1 MPTSIEPAIQRWI
14 EARIIDVNTAER
26 IRLYER
32 DKEKTK
38 PLNWPII
45 VALGFG
51 AVMVGAGI
59 LLFVAAHWEDMSPA
73 LRFTLVLLMVAA
85 FHLAGAFTAVK
96 SPHLSVAMHTLGT
109 ASLGAGIFL
118 TGEIFN
124 LQEHWPTG
132 VLLWAVGAWGTALL
146 LRQWPQ
152 IALAAILT
160 PAWLLSEWED
170 ATKRFFGGELITFEA
185 ILLLAIA
192 YFTSRSATVDG
203 TSRKALSW
211 IGGLAIVPTFLLLV
225 FERESNYMQYPNLSL
240 NLKIVGWGG
249 AILIPFIVSY
259 LLRRRESWPILLGA
273 LWVVVQGKLPF
284 QFEAGNES
292 LAAYALH
299 SLGPYLWSAAGA
311 IGLIAWGV
319 HDRVKS
325 RINLGMALFALSILG
340 FYFSDL
346 LDKLGRSVSLIS
358 FGVLFLVCGYFME
371 KTRKRLIAHVKE
383 TAS

>member
-1 MPTSIEPAIQRWI
+1 MSTSIEPEIQRWVK
-14 EARIIDVNTAER
+14 ARIIDLSTAER
-26 IRLYER
+26 IRVYER

-38 PLNWPII
+38 RLSWPII

-51 AVMVGAGI
+51 AVMVAAGI
-59 LLFVAAHWEDMSPA
+59 LLFVAAHWEEMSPA
-73 LRFTLVLLMVAA
+73 LRFTLVLFMVAA
-85 FHLAGAFTAVK
+85 FHLAGALTAVK
-96 SPHLSVAMHTLGT
+96 LPQLSIAMHALGT

-132 VLLWAVGAWGTALL
+132 VLLWAVGAWGAALL
-146 LRQWPQ
+146 LRHWPQ
-152 IALAAILT
+152 IAFAAILT
-160 PAWLLSEWED
+160 PAWLVSEWED

-203 TSRKALSW
+203 TYRKALAW
-211 IGGLAIVPTFLLLV
+211 IGGIAIIPTFLLLV
-225 FERESNYMQYPNLSL
+225 FEREYNYWNHPNLSL
-240 NLKIVGWGG
+240 TLKIIGWSG
-249 AILIPFIVSY
+249 AIVIPVLISY
-259 LLRRRESWPILLGA
+259 LLRGRESWPMVLAA

-284 QFEAGNES
+284 HFQTGNES
-292 LAAYALH
+292 LGIYALH

-319 HDRVKS
+319 HDRMKS
-325 RINLGMALFALSILG
+325 RINLGMALFAFSILG

-346 LDKLGRSVSLIS
+346 LDKLGRSVSLIG
-358 FGVLFLVCGYFME
+358 FGVLFLMCGYFME
-371 KTRKRLIAHVKE
+371 KTRRRLIAHVKE
-383 TAS
+383 TA

>member
-1 MPTSIEPAIQRWI
+1 MAISIEPEIQRWV

-32 DKEKTK
+32 DKDKSK
-38 PLNWPII
+38 RLSWPII

-51 AVMVGAGI
+51 AVMVAAGI
-59 LLFVAAHWEDMSPA
+59 LLFVAAHWDEMSPP
-73 LRFTLVLLMVAA
+73 LRFALVLFMVAA
-85 FHLAGAFTAVK
+85 FHVGGALTAEK
-96 SPHLSVAMHTLGT
+96 SPQLSIAMHTLGT

-132 VLLWAVGAWGTALL
+132 VLLWAVGACGAALL

-160 PAWLLSEWED
+160 PAWLISEWEE
-170 ATKRFFGGELITFEA
+170 ATKIYYGGELITFEA
-185 ILLLAIA
+185 TLLLAIA

-203 TSRKALSW
+203 TYRKALSW
-211 IGGLAIVPTFLLLV
+211 IGGLALLPAFCCLV
-225 FERESNYMQYPNLSL
+225 FEREYNNWDHPHLPL
-240 NLKIVGWGG
+240 TIKIIGWSG
-249 AILIPFIVSY
+249 AILIPVLVSY
-259 LLRRRESWPILLGA
+259 LLRRGECWPILLA
-273 LWVVVQGKLPF
+273 VLWVVVQGKLPF
-284 QFEAGNES
+284 HFQTDNES
-292 LAAYALH
+292 LAVYAWH

-319 HDRVKS
+319 HDRIKS
-325 RINLGMALFALSILG
+325 RINFGMALFAFSLLS

-371 KTRKRLIAHVKE
+371 KTRRRLIAQVQE
-383 TAS
+383 TA

>member
-1 MPTSIEPAIQRWI
+1 MPTSIEPEIQRWV
-14 EARIIDVNTAER
+14 EARVIDGSTAER

-32 DKEKTK
+32 DKDKSK
-38 PLNWPII
+38 RLSWPII

-51 AVMVGAGI
+51 ALMVAAGI
-59 LLFVAAHWEDMSPA
+59 LLFVAAHWEEMSPA
-73 LRFTLVLLMVAA
+73 LRFSLVLFMVGA
-85 FHLAGAFTAVK
+85 FHLAGALTAEK
-96 SPHLSVAMHTLGT
+96 SPQLSIAMHTLGT

-118 TGEIFN
+118 TGSIFN

-132 VLLWAVGAWGTALL
+132 VLLWAVGAWGAALL

-160 PAWLLSEWED
+160 PAWLVSEWED

-185 ILLLAIA
+185 IMLLAIA
-192 YFTSRSATVDG
+192 YFTVRSATVDG
-203 TSRKALSW
+203 TYRKALSW
-211 IGGLAIVPTFLLLV
+211 IGGLAIIPTFLLLV
-225 FERESNYMQYPNLSL
+225 FERESNYWNYPYLPL
-240 NLKIVGWGG
+240 AMRMIGWGG
-249 AILIPFIVSY
+249 AIIIPLLTSY
-259 LLRRRESWPILLGA
+259 LLRRKESWPIVLA
-273 LWVVVQGKLPF
+273 VLWVVVQGKLPF
-284 QFEAGNES
+284 HFQTGNES
-292 LAAYALH
+292 LGMYALH
-299 SLGPYLWSAAGA
+299 SLGPYLWSAAGS

-319 HDRVKS
+319 RDRIKS

-371 KTRKRLIAHVKE
+371 KTRKRLIAQVKE
-383 TAS
+383 TA